1 MPSSNCNKSKTR
13 TSSGI
18 FLKKMPPLT
27 LLARASELEGRH

>member
-1 MPSSNCNKSKTR
+1 MQFPNCSKSKTR

-27 LLARASELEGRH
+27 LLAGASELEELH

>member
-18 FLKKMPPLT
+18 FLKKMPRLMLLT
-27 LLARASELEGRH
+27 RASKSEELH